1 MKYGYEPED
10 VEHAVN
16 HYRNTSF
23 RTPLEYLQH
32 EWEEDKRIVQK
43 TVMRKGQVG
52 QPSLIEARDCLL
64 EVGGSAPDAIETC
77 IAKRTKKVNLLITGE
92 EPVLN
97 ITSTQSIYYMPYSLN
112 SRLSN
117 I

>member
-16 HYRNTSF
+16 QYRNTSW

-32 EWEEDKRIVQK
+32 EWEDYKRVVQR
-43 TVMRKGQVG
+43 TVERNGRVG

-64 EVGGSAPDAIETC
+64 EVEGSAPEAIETC
-77 IAKRTKKVNLLITGE
+77 IAKRTKKVNLLITE
-92 EPVLN
+92 QPVSKT
-97 ITSTQSIYYMPYSLN
+97 TSTQRPP
-112 SRLSN
+112 
-117 I
+117 

>member
-32 EWEEDKRIVQK
+32 EWEDFKRVVQRSVARNGK
-43 TVMRKGQVG
+43 VG

-64 EVGGSAPDAIETC
+64 EVGGLPHEAIETC
-77 IAKRTKKVNLLITGE
+77 IAKRVRKVNLLI
-92 EPVLN
+92 
-97 ITSTQSIYYMPYSLN
+97 
-112 SRLSN
+112 
-117 I
+117 